1 MKKLILGLGLAVVLA
16 GTGLGQKVDSK
27 ATTAASN
34 AASLTKEG
42 NSYSIASGTQIA
54 AQLQNSLNVEKA
66 KVGDQVV
73 LKTTKAI
80 KQNGQVVVAKGSTLI
95 GRVTEVQEKTKGTA
109 TSKIGI
115 LFDRLKNG
123 GNEMPVTAV
132 ITSIAQAQSR
142 TGLSDDGYSDISGSG
157 TARTSTQSSGSS
169 GGLLGGVG
177 NTVGG
182 VVDTTTRTV
191 GGVTDTAG
199 QTLGNTT
206 GAVGGTLRGIQI
218 SQSAN
223 ASVSGGSTLSLSG
236 GNLRLDK
243 GTTFNLSLSESTA
256 ADNN

>member
-1 MKKLILGLGLAVVLA
+1 ME
-16 GTGLGQKVDSK
+16 
-27 ATTAASN
+27 N
-34 AASLTKEG
+34 
-42 NSYSIASGTQIA
+42 
-54 AQLQNSLNVEKA
+54 
-66 KVGDQVV
+66 
-73 LKTTKAI
+73 
-80 KQNGQVVVAKGSTLI
+80 
-95 GRVTEVQEKTKGTA
+95 R
-109 TSKIGI
+109 
-115 LFDRLKNG
+115 
-123 GNEMPVTAV
+123 NEMPVTAV

-142 TGLSDDGYSDISGSG
+142 TGLNDDGYSDISGSG
-157 TARTSTQSSGSS
+157 TARTSTQASGSS
-169 GGLLGGVG
+169 GGLL
-177 NTVGG
+177 GG

-206 GAVGGTLRGIQI
+206 GAVGGTVRGIQI